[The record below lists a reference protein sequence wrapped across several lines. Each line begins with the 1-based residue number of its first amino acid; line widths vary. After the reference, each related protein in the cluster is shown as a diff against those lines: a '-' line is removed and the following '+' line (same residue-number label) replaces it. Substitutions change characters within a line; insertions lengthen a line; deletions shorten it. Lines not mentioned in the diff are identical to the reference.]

1 MLLAALLA
9 RVRGGASDAPGIMGG
24 VRGIQALEMMM
35 RCDVTVA
42 FGYAAWRVAARSTPT
57 R

>member
-24 VRGIQALEMMM
+24 VRGMQALEMMM
-35 RCDVTVA
+35 R
-42 FGYAAWRVAARSTPT
+42 SM
-57 R
+57 